1 MGLVH
6 VALVFFRQRALFLTV
21 GARDIV
27 VHALLERLQINLVD
41 AAGTGEIERVCG
53 GGAHGDAGT
62 HHAHAGERRIV
73 SVDAAPGRD
82 DIVGLR
88 RHEALTPW
96 SDEECALVLRLHG
109 EGASWAAIAEA
120 VPGRSAIAVFRKLRH
135 LVGPAPFKAACQPK
149 PVVVAKAKRPTPPA
163 SVPAGVDAVVRWL
176 RSRDFMVLRL
186 ESGWRVD
193 HRVLA
198 TTEALLDFVNV
209 RRGWL
214 HLPPFALTATD
225 CGEEPVA
232 VPRLVT
238 GKGPKRFG
246 AMPIRFH
253 PGRR

>member
-1 MGLVH
+1 MIGEPVGTPVPETEPSYTIDGRTRNHGADAERTPRNPWSEPDRARLRSLCEQNLPPS
-6 VALVFFRQRALFLTV
+6 AIASQLGRTQRA
-21 GARDIV
+21 
-27 VHALLERLQINLVD
+27 VD
-41 AAGTGEIERVCG
+41 AMSLRLGI
-53 GGAHGDAGT
+53 
-62 HHAHAGERRIV
+62 
-73 SVDAAPGRD
+73 
-82 DIVGLR
+82 R
-88 RHEALTPW
+88 RHEALKPW